1 MMFSLDDW
9 LQGLWKS
16 RGISFCSRNFLRPQQ
31 QILMFIDV
39 TLSRLIREM
48 NVVLIVFPNKGS
60 SKHQA
65 E

>member
-1 MMFSLDDW
+1 MMLSLDDW

-39 TLSRLIREM
+39 TLSRLILKT
-48 NVVLIVFPNKGS
+48 NVVLIVLSKKGS